1 MQEER
6 MCAVGFQI
14 LWNLKAPEGLLTRE
28 TDAPYVYS
36 ELTGWAAAQLYP
48 TLLQSCWPAQKLPY
62 NSSSADKA
70 HWLRTCSSEDDSEVK
85 KAGRR
90 PMTGWPWLR
99 LVSGTHSFLFQH
111 RALHFKS
118 YTSLTL

>member
-6 MCAVGFQI
+6 MCAVGFQA
-14 LWNLKAPEGLLTRE
+14 LRNLKTPEESVTRE

-36 ELTGWAAAQLYP
+36 ELTGWAATQLYP
-48 TLLQSCWPAQKLPY
+48 TLLQSYWPAQKHPC

-85 KAGRR
+85 KAH
-90 PMTGWPWLR
+90 P
-99 LVSGTHSFLFQH
+99 
-111 RALHFKS
+111 
-118 YTSLTL
+118 